1 MKEFN
6 AKVVE
11 EYGFK
16 ASRKGFFKQWQ
27 QLTSSIKEI
36 EGIGFDDAAQKAYKQ
51 LKLQGSE

>member
-27 QLTSSIKEI
+27 QLTSSIKEM
-36 EGIGFDDAAQKAYKQ
+36 EDIGFDDAAERAYKQ

>member
-11 EYGFK
+11 RYGFK
-16 ASRKGFFKQWQ
+16 AHRKGFFKQWQ

-36 EGIGFDDAAQKAYKQ
+36 EDIGFDDAAQKAYKQ

>member
-1 MKEFN
+1 MEKFN

-16 ASRKGFFKQWQ
+16 ASHKGFFKQWR
-27 QLTSSIKEI
+27 QLTSSIKEA
-36 EGIGFDDAAQKAYKQ
+36 EDIGLDSAAEKAYQQ

>member
-11 EYGFK
+11 KYGFK
-16 ASRKGFFKQWQ
+16 AYRKGFFKQWQ
-27 QLTSSIKEI
+27 QLTSSIKEM
-36 EGIGFDDAAQKAYKQ
+36 EDIGFDDAAERAYKQ

>member
-11 EYGFK
+11 ELGYK
-16 ASRKGFFKQWQ
+16 AYRKGFFKEWQ
-27 QLTSSIKEI
+27 AMTSSISKSEDLAYD
-36 EGIGFDDAAQKAYKQ
+36 EAAVKAYKT

>member
-36 EGIGFDDAAQKAYKQ
+36 EGISFDDAAQKAYKQ

>member
-1 MKEFN
+1 MKQFN

-36 EGIGFDDAAQKAYKQ
+36 EDIGFDDAAERAYKQ
-51 LKLQGSE
+51 LKPQGSE

>member
-11 EYGFK
+11 KYGFK
-16 ASRKGFFKQWQ
+16 AHRKGFFKQWQ
-27 QLTSSIKEI
+27 QLTSSIKEM
-36 EGIGFDDAAQKAYKQ
+36 EDIGFDDAAERAYKQ